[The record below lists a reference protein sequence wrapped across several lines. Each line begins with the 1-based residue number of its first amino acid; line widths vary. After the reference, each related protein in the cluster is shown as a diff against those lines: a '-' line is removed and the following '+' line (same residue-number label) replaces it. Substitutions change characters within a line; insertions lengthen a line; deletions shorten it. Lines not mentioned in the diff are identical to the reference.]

1 MTSDAKTIT
10 VDARHLE
17 PPEPMDRALAA
28 AGLLRDGQH
37 VRMLLHREPFP
48 LYSIL
53 DTMGLSYRTQLTPE
67 GDFVILFAR
76 DPEDLPI

>member
-1 MTSDAKTIT
+1 MTSNDTAIM

-17 PPEPMDRALAA
+17 PPEPMDRALEA
-28 AGLLRDGQH
+28 AGLLREGQH

-53 DTMGLSYRTQLTPE
+53 NAMGLTYRTQLTPE

-76 DPEDLPI
+76 DAEDLPL

>member
-1 MTSDAKTIT
+1 MMSSNTPIT

-28 AGLLRDGQH
+28 AGLLRNGQH

-53 DTMGLSYRTQLTPE
+53 DAMGLTYRTQLTPE
-67 GDFVILFAR
+67 GDFVILFAH
-76 DPEDLPI
+76 DAEDLPI

>member
-1 MTSDAKTIT
+1 MTPSDTVIM

-17 PPEPMDRALAA
+17 PPEPMDRALEA

-53 DTMGLSYRTQLTPE
+53 DAMGLSYRTQLTPE
-67 GDFVILFAR
+67 GDFVILFAH